1 MDVFGRDTIEFE
13 NNKKLEKIEWDDL
26 WFNDANDETVKRI
39 LFLGASMIRGFR
51 PYVNELLYN
60 DNRVADQL
68 ATSKS
73 VDNPYFFNLIDYAI
87 SQQPKIDI
95 IYIVFGGHGS
105 HLNISEYEKYY
116 REMIKYLMEN
126 YSDKK
131 LVISNLVPFRN
142 KDNFAELSSHN
153 QFYVDRGGVAKKV
166 AEEFSIPFV
175 DLYSAFIN
183 RNDYNETYA
192 HDGIHLTS
200 KGNKIIANEIYSALK
215 KFI

>member
-131 LVISNLVPFRN
+131 LVISNLVPF
-142 KDNFAELSSHN
+142 L
-153 QFYVDRGGVAKKV
+153 
-166 AEEFSIPFV
+166 
-175 DLYSAFIN
+175 
-183 RNDYNETYA
+183 
-192 HDGIHLTS
+192 
-200 KGNKIIANEIYSALK
+200 
-215 KFI
+215 